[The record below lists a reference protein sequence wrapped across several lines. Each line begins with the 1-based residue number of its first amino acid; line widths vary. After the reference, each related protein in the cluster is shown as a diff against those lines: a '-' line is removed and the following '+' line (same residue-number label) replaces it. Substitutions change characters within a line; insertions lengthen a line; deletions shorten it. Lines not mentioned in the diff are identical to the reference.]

1 MTPAE
6 VEDRVKSVLN
16 ELQWLRKRRPDA
28 KYILLDDQDYI
39 ISSIHTRGVMV
50 AMTLL
55 GNDGTELIK
64 MVSPE
69 NMSIKIE
76 EVKK

>member
-1 MTPAE
+1 MLNIFYWMT
-6 VEDRVKSVLN
+6 KTN
-16 ELQWLRKRRPDA
+16 
-28 KYILLDDQDYI
+28 I

-76 EVKK
+76 EVKKVEAILIS